1 MARIKTN
8 KKKERSFG
16 LIAGIICLGYSVYSY
31 YQMHAFNP
39 WITGFGAFLILAGL
53 LIPILIHPFRMV
65 MEFVGHWLGVANT
78 YILLTLIYI
87 ILFIPLNLFFKITGK
102 DNMKIKLR
110 KEVSSYWI
118 EKPQHDESS
127 MKNQF

>member
-16 LIAGIICLGYSVYSY
+16 LIAGIICLGYSAYSY
-31 YQMHAFNP
+31 YQVHFFNL
-39 WITGFGAFLILAGL
+39 WIIGFGVFFILAGL
-53 LIPILIHPFRMV
+53 IMPILIHPFRLV
-65 MEFVGHWLGVANT
+65 MECVGHWLGVANT

-87 ILFIPLNLFFKITGK
+87 FLFIPLNLFFKITGK
-102 DNMKIKLR
+102 DNLKLKWK

-118 EKPQHDESS
+118 ERPQHEESS

>member
-1 MARIKTN
+1 MGRIKTN

-16 LIAGIICLGYSVYSY
+16 LITGIICLGYSAYSY
-31 YQMHAFNP
+31 YQEHAFNT
-39 WITGFGAFLILAGL
+39 WIIGFGVFFILAGL
-53 LIPILIHPFRMV
+53 IIPIMIHPFRLV
-65 MEFVGHWLGVANT
+65 MEFVGHWLGIANT

-87 ILFIPLNLFFKITGK
+87 ILFIPLNLFFKMTGK
-102 DNMKIKLR
+102 DNLKLKWN

-118 EKPQHDESS
+118 ERPQHNESS